1 MLDRILK
8 EYGRDVRLIFKDFPL
23 EFHALARPAHEAA
36 RCAGTFNKYWA
47 YHDRLFQDQPQFSRA
62 DLLRYARDLG
72 IPSDVFTQCLDG
84 GRFRSLVEADVKQ
97 GRELGV
103 SGTPTFFINGVRLVG
118 AAPYEAFK
126 EVIDEVLREAGKR

>member
-8 EYGRDVRLIFKDFPL
+8 EYGQDVRLVFKDFPL
-23 EFHALARPAHEAA
+23 EFHPLARPAHEAA

-47 YHDRLFQDQPQFSRA
+47 YHDRLFRDQPAFSRA

-72 IPSDVFTQCLDG
+72 IPADAFAQCLDS
-84 GRFRSLVEADVKQ
+84 GRFRRPVEADVEQ
-97 GRELGV
+97 GRQLGV
-103 SGTPTFFINGVRLVG
+103 TGTPTFFINGVPLVG

-126 EVIDEVLREAGKR
+126 EAIDQALREAGKR

>member
-36 RCAGTFNKYWA
+36 RCAGSFNKYWP
-47 YHDRLFQDQPQFSRA
+47 YHDRLFREQPEFARA

-72 IPSDVFTQCLDG
+72 IPPQAFAQCLDS

-97 GRELGV
+97 GQELGV

-118 AAPYEAFK
+118 AAQYEAFK
-126 EVIDEVLREAGKR
+126 EVIDQALREAGKR